1 MSNFPLVT
9 WQVPRPAF
17 TANGVPVPAPSS
29 TLPLPWGFGVSNATL
44 GSVSTDSLA
53 YSITSGIFA
62 ELGLNVTALYVYS
75 NGTGP
80 SASPLKV
87 RLWSISTPVTM
98 VFNTFADAYVCGFDT
113 LAVTIP
119 VGSANAITGNVNPA
133 GVFAPCGVS
142 GDVRRYTTQRAAVS
156 ASTMGPLVTN
166 VVNWGAVADLEVM
179 ASAFPVANLERW
191 YAAIAVYASAAGR
204 VVADPNNTLE
214 GMLAAAAEGA
224 TFRVYRE
231 AATTG
236 GTTAGRYQ
244 TAKMPAIVQ
253 ASSARDYATPVDAP
267 RLWDLAGCIMRSTT

>member
-17 TANGVPVPAPSS
+17 IANGVPVPAPSS
-29 TLPLPWGFGVSNATL
+29 TLPLPWGFGVSNATT
-44 GSVSTDSLA
+44 GNVSTDSLA
-53 YSITSGIFA
+53 YSIRSGIFA
-62 ELGLNVTALYVYS
+62 ALGLNVTAFYVYS

-87 RLWSISTPVTM
+87 RLTSTVSPVTM
-98 VFNTFADAYVCGFDT
+98 VFTTLADAYVCGFDT
-113 LAVTIP
+113 LSVVIP
-119 VGSANAITGNVNPA
+119 VSPASVTGTVNPA
-133 GVFAPCGVS
+133 GVFVPCGVS

-166 VVNWGAVADLEVM
+166 VVNWGEIADLEVM

-191 YAAIAVYASAAGR
+191 YAAIAVYANAAGR

-231 AATTG
+231 ATTTG
-236 GTTAGRYQ
+236 GTTAGTYQ